1 MPVDYDYTGIREQER
16 HNYTVGE
23 LLDAI
28 NDRMIA
34 KTEDLMKATEIGR
47 GLLAEAICTADDQDN
62 AEFFAAAIQLLRSAD
77 RHRAGGVRPRCHP
90 RHDHR
95 PLAASR

>member
-34 KTEDLMKATEIGR
+34 KTEDLMTATEIGR
-47 GLLAEAICTADDQDN
+47 GLLAEAICTADDQDD
-62 AEFFAAAIQLLRSAD
+62 AEFFAAAYSFYGPLIDTVLEECDRDVTRDTITGRLRA
-77 RHRAGGVRPRCHP
+77 
-90 RHDHR
+90 
-95 PLAASR
+95 

>member
-34 KTEDLMKATEIGR
+34 KTEDLM
-47 GLLAEAICTADDQDN
+47 
-62 AEFFAAAIQLLRSAD
+62 
-77 RHRAGGVRPRCHP
+77 
-90 RHDHR
+90 
-95 PLAASR
+95 